1 MISPLRGPLL
11 NQAVQERVKDYITDN
26 HLEPGDPLPAEAQLA
41 ADLGV
46 SRGSVREA
54 IKSLESL
61 GIVEVRHGSGIYVRR
76 FNFDSIFNLL
86 SYGVIFEPRRINE
99 ILQIRKWLEEAA
111 IADVC
116 RKITPERI
124 AEVEDLLAKWE
135 VKALRDESVD
145 EEDRSF
151 HRMLY
156 QAIEN
161 ESLVSLIDIFWVVYH
176 RAGINRRT
184 RDHVPINTLQDHRD
198 ILAAIAGRDTVLARR
213 LITSH
218 FARLEQRITSLNESL
233 EAPGDASDLGA

>member
-11 NQAVQERVKDYITDN
+11 NQAVQERLKDYITNN
-26 HLEPGDPLPAEAQLA
+26 HLQPGDPLPAEAQLA

-86 SYGVIFEPRRINE
+86 SYGVIFEPSRINE

-116 RKITPERI
+116 EKITADRI
-124 AEVEDLLAKWE
+124 AEIEDLLARWE
-135 VKALRDESVD
+135 VKARRNESVD
-145 EEDRSF
+145 DEDRAF

-176 RAGINRRT
+176 RVGINKRT
-184 RDHVPINTLQDHRD
+184 RDDVPINTLQDHRD
-198 ILAAIAGRDTVLARR
+198 ILAAIAARDSALARR
-213 LITSH
+213 LITNH
-218 FARLEQRITSLNESL
+218 FTRLEQRIASLGGELTLSPGASGS
-233 EAPGDASDLGA
+233 EA